1 MEMEEGGGKARALIE
16 KATNSTAALVDPR
29 LLKAIKTVVRYSDS
43 ELRLAA
49 QTLLDLMKRDHSQV
63 RYLTLLIIDELFMRS
78 KLFRTLVVENLDQL
92 LSLSVGFRR
101 NHPLPA
107 PPAVASILRSK
118 AIEFLEKWN
127 SSFGIHYRQIR
138 LGFDYL
144 KTTLRLQFPNVQA
157 NAARVQQERRER
169 EMKTKEIL
177 VKKFEVL
184 KENLVPLKEEVRETV
199 DEIGECLEIVKNKE
213 ANVVLGALDDDE
225 DFEEFRPLE
234 LRQLR
239 LDSLKEGEKVFEN
252 SENKVVFD
260 ALRELYKL
268 LVTKHLVS
276 VQEGISVLIRVEV
289 ADTRL
294 RDSMLK
300 EFIDIRN
307 HLQSVKK
314 KCVES
319 GCALPDIT
327 KHEKEEEEDF
337 WEEGKVESTD
347 PGSFS
352 EPNRR
357 NKNSAAPSTS
367 GEVKNYP
374 SECSTKK
381 LKHDEFV
388 CSEGGGT
395 DSSSLRSKLMTVA
408 PVIEWGSFLDTWGS
422 NRDVLANH
430 RGLELESHWGRVDHD
445 AVIPAKKIA
454 ELNLH
459 ATLYKEDRVEIQP
472 CRAPLGKGGLCQRR
486 DLRVCPFHG
495 PIIPRDDEGNPINQ
509 GTSTSDLTLDLG
521 TDLVEQLA
529 EQAVKNVRDR
539 DNEEARKRKMDK
551 QSQKRAKLAKIREH
565 NDAVLRD
572 AAVASTSRS
581 SVYGDNVEASSRDRL
596 LARNKKDTLASML
609 RKKVTTKDRLSQR
622 LLNTRASDAV
632 TRQLTLDQ
640 ASEDTYAGNGRIVS
654 FILADKQF
662 QFSVEAEEFCS
673 ARSVM
678 LRIYSML
685 VGLPEQRKM
694 STSNMNSVVD
704 LLPIGNPIS
713 VSAHC
718 TRFRWQE
725 LGMELDSIEC
735 VPSIDLTDEDE
746 IHHHHHLHHFPS
758 VSKPHTTTTT
768 TTTNNNNNNNTNTVA
783 SSFHSTSVHELLE
796 CPVCTNSMY
805 PPIHQVFHCFGQ
817 YFCLHFEAF
826 QLGMAPVYM
835 AFLRFMGDETEARNY
850 SYSLEVGGNGRKL
863 IWEGMPRSIRDS
875 HRKVRDSHDGLVIQR
890 NMALFFSGG
899 DRKELKLRVTG
910 RIWKE
915 QQNPEGGACIPNL
928 CS

>member
-1 MEMEEGGGKARALIE
+1 MEMEEDAGKVRALIE
-16 KATNSTAALVDPR
+16 QATNSTAAHVDPR
-29 LLKAIKTVVRYSDS
+29 LLKGIKTVVRYSDS

-49 QTLLDLMKRDHSQV
+49 QILMEFMKRDHSQV

-78 KLFRTLVVENLDQL
+78 KLFRALVVENLDKL

-107 PPAVASILRSK
+107 PPAVASVLRLK

-144 KTTLRLQFPNVQA
+144 KNTLRFQFPNVQA

-169 EMKTKEIL
+169 EMRTKEISAN
-177 VKKFEVL
+177 KFEAL
-184 KENLVPLKEEVRETV
+184 KENLSSLKEEIRETV
-199 DEIGECLEIVKNKE
+199 DEIGECLQIVKNNE
-213 ANVVLGALDDDE
+213 ENVVIGALDDDE
-225 DFEEFRPLE
+225 DFEEFHPLE

-239 LDSLKEGEKVFEN
+239 LDSLKEGEKVCEN

-276 VQEGISVLIRVEV
+276 VQEGISILIRVEV
-289 ADTRL
+289 EDLRL
-294 RDSMLK
+294 RDSILK

-307 HLQSVKK
+307 HLQSMKK
-314 KCVES
+314 KCVVS
-319 GCALPDIT
+319 GCVLPDIT
-327 KHEKEEEEDF
+327 KHDKEEEEDF

-352 EPNRR
+352 EPNKQ
-357 NKNSAAPSTS
+357 NENSAAPSTS
-367 GEVKNYP
+367 GEVKNDP

-381 LKHDEFV
+381 MKRDEFL

-509 GTSTSDLTLDLG
+509 GTSTSDLSLDLG
-521 TDLVEQLA
+521 TGLVEQLA

-539 DNEEARKRKMDK
+539 DNKEARKRKMDK

-565 NDAVLRD
+565 NEAVLRD
-572 AAVASTSRS
+572 ASVASTSRS

-622 LLNTRASDAV
+622 LLNTRASDAM
-632 TRQLTLDQ
+632 TRQLKLG
-640 ASEDTYAGNGRIVS
+640 EDANYR
-654 FILADKQF
+654 
-662 QFSVEAEEFCS
+662 
-673 ARSVM
+673 
-678 LRIYSML
+678 
-685 VGLPEQRKM
+685 
-694 STSNMNSVVD
+694 
-704 LLPIGNPIS
+704 
-713 VSAHC
+713 
-718 TRFRWQE
+718 
-725 LGMELDSIEC
+725 
-735 VPSIDLTDEDE
+735 
-746 IHHHHHLHHFPS
+746 
-758 VSKPHTTTTT
+758 
-768 TTTNNNNNNNTNTVA
+768 
-783 SSFHSTSVHELLE
+783 
-796 CPVCTNSMY
+796 
-805 PPIHQVFHCFGQ
+805 
-817 YFCLHFEAF
+817 EAF
-826 QLGMAPVYM
+826 
-835 AFLRFMGDETEARNY
+835 
-850 SYSLEVGGNGRKL
+850 
-863 IWEGMPRSIRDS
+863 
-875 HRKVRDSHDGLVIQR
+875 
-890 NMALFFSGG
+890 
-899 DRKELKLRVTG
+899 
-910 RIWKE
+910 
-915 QQNPEGGACIPNL
+915 PNL
-928 CS
+928 KILMLARDG